1 MGVTIKDVAEAAGV
15 SISTV
20 SKVLNGHYSISEKTA
35 ERVRGIMRE
44 MNYYP
49 NANAQSFASGSNH
62 TVVLLAN
69 LAPNAAFQNPHMFEI
84 ISGLEEALCKRG
96 YRLILRGADATSA
109 CGIAEEIIS
118 RRSAD
123 AIAVHVGVMS
133 HPLAAVLTRL
143 QFPHIVLG
151 APDFDSQVCW
161 IDNSNTY
168 SGTVAASFLLS
179 RGYKRLAFI
188 GGKSYDLGSALRLQG
203 VKQGLSNAGAKL
215 EDQYI
220 WLGESTRADGFRM
233 VENLL
238 SQKELP
244 DAIICANNYIALENR
259 KSVESIIKCRR
270 NRYGFSCIIFL
281 SEGRR
286 KEVKTLNGYSYLTL
300 EQRREIERMYAEGER
315 VVDIAARLKRSAAAI
330 YEELKRGYT
339 GEFDGYARP
348 KYSADLAQATVQ
360 ENFRRRG
367 NRRGANC

>member
-69 LAPNAAFQNPHMFEI
+69 LSPNAAFRNPHMCEI
-84 ISGLEEALCKRG
+84 IAGLEEALCRRG

-123 AIAVHVGVMS
+123 AIAIHVGVMS

-143 QFPHIVLG
+143 RFPHIVLG
-151 APDFDSQVCW
+151 APDFESQVCW

-168 SGTVAASFLLS
+168 SGTVAAGYLLS
-179 RGYKRLAFI
+179 RGYRRLAFI
-188 GGKSYDLGSALRLQG
+188 GGRSYDLGSALRLQG
-203 VKQGLSNAGAKL
+203 VKQGLANGGERL

-233 VENLL
+233 TEGLL
-238 SQKELP
+238 NQKQLP
-244 DAIICANNYIALENR
+244 DAIICANNYIALGCVDAVLKREMR
-259 KSVESIIKCRR
+259 IPKDMGIMAFDD
-270 NRYGFSCIIFL
+270 YPFSQIM
-281 SEGRR
+281 EPP
-286 KEVKTLNGYSYLTL
+286 LT
-300 EQRREIERMYAEGER
+300 
-315 VVDIAARLKRSAAAI
+315 VVDINVRDM
-330 YEELKRGYT
+330 G
-339 GEFDGYARP
+339 
-348 KYSADLAQATVQ
+348 AQAAKFLTDIIRHPNMQIQTYITTSNVIA
-360 ENFRRRG
+360 RG
-367 NRRGANC
+367 STR

>member
-84 ISGLEEALCKRG
+84 IAGLEEALCKRG
-96 YRLILRGADATSA
+96 YRLILRGTDATSA

-188 GGKSYDLGSALRLQG
+188 GGKSYDLGSVLRLQG

-233 VENLL
+233 AEGLL
-238 SQKELP
+238 SQKKLP
-244 DAIICANNYIALENR
+244 DAIICANNYIALGCVDAVNKR
-259 KSVESIIKCRR
+259 GLRIPKDIGVMAFDNFPFSQII
-270 NRYGFSCIIFL
+270 
-281 SEGRR
+281 EPP
-286 KEVKTLNGYSYLTL
+286 LT
-300 EQRREIERMYAEGER
+300 
-315 VVDIAARLKRSAAAI
+315 VVDINVRDM
-330 YEELKRGYT
+330 G
-339 GEFDGYARP
+339 
-348 KYSADLAQATVQ
+348 AQAAKFLTDIMRHPNTQIQTYITTSDVIV
-360 ENFRRRG
+360 RG
-367 NRRGANC
+367 STR

>member
-84 ISGLEEALCKRG
+84 IAGLEEALCKRG
-96 YRLILRGADATSA
+96 YRLILRGTDATSA

-188 GGKSYDLGSALRLQG
+188 GGKSYDLGSAFRLQG

-244 DAIICANNYIALENR
+244 DAIICANNYIALGCVDAVNKR
-259 KSVESIIKCRR
+259 GLRIPKDIGIMAFDNFPFSQII
-270 NRYGFSCIIFL
+270 
-281 SEGRR
+281 EPP
-286 KEVKTLNGYSYLTL
+286 LT
-300 EQRREIERMYAEGER
+300 
-315 VVDIAARLKRSAAAI
+315 VVDINVRDM
-330 YEELKRGYT
+330 G
-339 GEFDGYARP
+339 
-348 KYSADLAQATVQ
+348 AQAAKFLTDTMRHPNTQIQTYITTSNVIV
-360 ENFRRRG
+360 RG
-367 NRRGANC
+367 STR

>member
-69 LAPNAAFQNPHMFEI
+69 LSPNAAFRNPHMFEI
-84 ISGLEEALCKRG
+84 IAGLEEALCRRG

-123 AIAVHVGVMS
+123 AIAIHVGVMS

-143 QFPHIVLG
+143 RFPHIVLG
-151 APDFDSQVCW
+151 APDFESQVCW

-168 SGTVAASFLLS
+168 SGAVAAGYLLS
-179 RGYKRLAFI
+179 RGYRRLAFI
-188 GGKSYDLGSALRLQG
+188 GGRSYDLGSALRLQG
-203 VKQGLSNAGAKL
+203 VKQGLANGGERL

-233 VENLL
+233 TEGLL
-238 SQKELP
+238 NQKQLP
-244 DAIICANNYIALENR
+244 DAIICANNYIALGCVDAVLKREMR
-259 KSVESIIKCRR
+259 IPKDMGIMAFDD
-270 NRYGFSCIIFL
+270 YPFSRIM
-281 SEGRR
+281 EPP
-286 KEVKTLNGYSYLTL
+286 LT
-300 EQRREIERMYAEGER
+300 
-315 VVDIAARLKRSAAAI
+315 VVDINVRDM
-330 YEELKRGYT
+330 G
-339 GEFDGYARP
+339 
-348 KYSADLAQATVQ
+348 AQAAKFLTDIIRHPNMQIQTYITTSNVIA
-360 ENFRRRG
+360 RG
-367 NRRGANC
+367 STR

>member
-203 VKQGLSNAGAKL
+203 VKQGLSNAGEKL

-220 WLGESTRADGFRM
+220 WLGE
-233 VENLL
+233 
-238 SQKELP
+238 
-244 DAIICANNYIALENR
+244 
-259 KSVESIIKCRR
+259 
-270 NRYGFSCIIFL
+270 
-281 SEGRR
+281 
-286 KEVKTLNGYSYLTL
+286 
-300 EQRREIERMYAEGER
+300 
-315 VVDIAARLKRSAAAI
+315 
-330 YEELKRGYT
+330 
-339 GEFDGYARP
+339 
-348 KYSADLAQATVQ
+348 
-360 ENFRRRG
+360 
-367 NRRGANC
+367 